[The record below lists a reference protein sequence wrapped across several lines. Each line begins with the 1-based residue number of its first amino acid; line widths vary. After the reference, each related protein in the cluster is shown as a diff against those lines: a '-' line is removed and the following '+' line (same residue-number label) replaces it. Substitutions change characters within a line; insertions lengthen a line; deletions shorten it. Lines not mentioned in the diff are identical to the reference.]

1 MRNARS
7 EVTVQAVMGQTV
19 MVADGRGDI
28 REAGA
33 SRADRAMDRYARG
46 EEAAFVDLYD
56 ELAPRLHSFALRW
69 TRSRSAAEDV
79 VQQTLLQMHVAR
91 HRFVRGGAVV
101 PWAYA
106 IARRL
111 LIDLGRRVAREV
123 LRADGARDP
132 EEASAAPSPE
142 EALHHRRLEAEARRD
157 LAMLPSGWREA
168 FELVKFEGLSVAEA
182 AEVLGI
188 THGMVK
194 IRTHR
199 ATAALREAVARR
211 LDGSSGQAGRPAPRS
226 APAGNVSEGGMPT

>member
-1 MRNARS
+1 M
-7 EVTVQAVMGQTV
+7 QAVMGQV
-19 MVADGRGDI
+19 VVA
-28 REAGA
+28 RECSSDVRAEGA
-33 SRADRAMDRYARG
+33 SRADRAMDRYACG
-46 EEAAFVDLYD
+46 EEAAFAELYD
-56 ELAPRLHSFALRW
+56 ELAPRLHRFALRW
-69 TRSRSAAEDV
+69 TRNRSAAEDA
-79 VQQTLLQMHVAR
+79 VQQTLLQIHVAR

-123 LRADGARDP
+123 LRADDARDP
-132 EEASAAPSPE
+132 EEVATTPSPE
-142 EALHHRRLEAEARRD
+142 EALHYRRLEAEARRD
-157 LAMLPSGWREA
+157 LASLPSAWRES

-188 THGMVK
+188 TPGMVK

-211 LDGSSGQAGRPAPRS
+211 LDGSSGQAGRPAPRLS
-226 APAGNVSEGGMPT
+226 PAGDVSEGGMPT